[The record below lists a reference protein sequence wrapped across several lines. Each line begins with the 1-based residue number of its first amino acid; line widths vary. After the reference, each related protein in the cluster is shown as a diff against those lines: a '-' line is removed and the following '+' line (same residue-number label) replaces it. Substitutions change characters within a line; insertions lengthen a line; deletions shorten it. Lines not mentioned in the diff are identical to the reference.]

1 MNTKE
6 IHKYI
11 ETKLNKYM
19 LKRKKKTHV
28 MMSIDTEKAFW
39 ENLVSI
45 CGKNL

>member
-28 MMSIDTEKAFW
+28 MMSIDTEKAF
-39 ENLVSI
+39 
-45 CGKNL
+45 